1 VRIALTGSNGM
12 LGHDIKKVLSDV
24 ELVALTR
31 KDLDITSLDQSVSR
45 IKEISPDY
53 LIHSAAY
60 TDVDGCEQDP
70 EKAYLLNGLG
80 TRNITMAC
88 EEIKCPII
96 YISSDYVF
104 DGTKKDPYNEWDE
117 TNPISKY
124 GFSKLL
130 GERYV
135 TSLTNRYYIVRTSWL
150 YGKNGKNFVETICRL
165 LSEKDEI
172 EIVDD
177 QIGSP
182 TYTYDL
188 AVKLKELLGKGYGV
202 YHITNSSHCSWFEF
216 AQEIARLSSSST
228 KIVPTTTEKF
238 NRPARRPAYSVLNN
252 TMLRLEGIEELR
264 HWKDALNDY
273 LVSRSIAD

>member
-1 VRIALTGSNGM
+1 VRVALTGSGGM
-12 LGHDIKKVLSDV
+12 LGHDIKKVFNDV
-24 ELVALTR
+24 ELVNLTR
-31 KDLDITSLDQSVSR
+31 KDLDITNLDQSISF
-45 IKEISPDY
+45 IKDIAPDY

-60 TDVDGCEQDP
+60 TDVDGCEQEP
-70 EKAYLLNGLG
+70 EKAYLVNGIG

-88 EEIKCPII
+88 EEVTCPIL

-104 DGTKKDPYNEWDE
+104 SGTNREPYNEWDL
-117 TNPISKY
+117 TGPVTGY
-124 GFSKLL
+124 GRSKLL
-130 GERYV
+130 GEQFV
-135 TSLTNRYYIVRTSWL
+135 QTLTNRFYIIRTSWL
-150 YGKNGKNFVETICRL
+150 YGVNGKNFVDTICRL

-172 EIVDD
+172 DVVDD

-188 AVKLKELLGKGYGV
+188 AVKLKELVGKGYGV

-216 AQEIARLSSSST
+216 AQEIVRLKSGST

-238 NRPARRPAYSVLNN
+238 NRPAKRPAYSVLNN

-264 HWKDALNDY
+264 NWKDALKDY
-273 LVSRSIAD
+273 LSN